1 MAILWPL
8 LIQNGHIWPWAL
20 GSLDSIPSGSVVPLA
35 MFYSEVWMPLRSFFS
50 LKEEANLFLANGL
63 QPFSGLTCTWG
74 DAAEGGGFSSWS
86 NCCCH
91 CTALC
96 EKYFLQLRIHCGHS
110 VKLPDSALKIFWQID
125 DSPSLENYQF
135 HPMKLT
141 NGRHCKGYQLI
152 YDWDLS
158 LYIK

>member
-1 MAILWPL
+1 
-8 LIQNGHIWPWAL
+8 
-20 GSLDSIPSGSVVPLA
+20 
-35 MFYSEVWMPLRSFFS
+35 MFYSEVWMPKRSFFS
-50 LKEEANLFLANGL
+50 LKEEANLFLAEGL
-63 QPFSGLTCTWG
+63 QPFSGLTSTWG

-96 EKYFLQLRIHCGHS
+96 EKYFLQLRIHFGHS

-141 NGRHCKGYQLI
+141 NGRHCKGSQSI
-152 YDWDLS
+152 FDWDLF
-158 LYIK
+158 LYIKYTQIINTVYPEYVETNYISLHLGVCEVVQSCNL